1 MRVRESW
8 GRGVALLALVALCSL
23 VSRVDASVV
32 VSGTRVI
39 YPADARD
46 VSVALTNAGDTP
58 SLVQVWIDRGDPDS
72 TPESVE
78 VPFLTT
84 PPVTRINAHGGQAI
98 RIAYLGEVA
107 PVDHESVYWLNVLE
121 VPANQAA
128 PERNVLQLAY
138 RTRIKL
144 FYRPVGLAA
153 SPEQAAEQL
162 YWELERGPGRWTL
175 VARNESPYSVS
186 LRRVG
191 LGNEE
196 HQVTARGSL
205 IPAQSSRRFSI
216 EPLATSQG
224 FFDWINDYG
233 VTQRRRFEL

>member
-1 MRVRESW
+1 MPRLKHPPEIAAVYVHA
-8 GRGVALLALVALCSL
+8 RGGLSYGVFAVYALLFAYVGQWMWATVGEPFKNATEQNERIVATNMLL
-23 VSRVDASVV
+23 
-32 VSGTRVI
+32 SG
-39 YPADARD
+39 A
-46 VSVALTNAGDTP
+46 
-58 SLVQVWIDRGDPDS
+58 
-72 TPESVE
+72 E
-78 VPFLTT
+78 
-84 PPVTRINAHGGQAI
+84 
-98 RIAYLGEVA
+98 
-107 PVDHESVYWLNVLE
+107 
-121 VPANQAA
+121 
-128 PERNVLQLAY
+128 ERNVLQLAY

-144 FYRPVGLAA
+144 FYRPDGLAA

-162 YWELERGPGRWTL
+162 HWELERGPGRWTL

-205 IPAQSSRRFSI
+205 IPAQSSRRFGI

>member
-72 TPESVE
+72 TP
-78 VPFLTT
+78 
-84 PPVTRINAHGGQAI
+84 VTRINAHGGQAI

-107 PVDHESVYWLNVLE
+107 PVDRESVYWLNVLE
-121 VPANQAA
+121 VPATQAA

-162 YWELERGPGRWTL
+162 HWELERGPGRWTL

-191 LGNEE
+191 LGNDE

-205 IPAQSSRRFSI
+205 IPAQSSRRFGI